1 MRHELENVYMLA
13 RTKRAVRHRYD
24 NDGKVLGQIGPK
36 SDDADWDHIIRFCEQ
51 AGLKPTIL
59 RTMAQHTGKEREE

>member
-13 RTKRAVRHRYD
+13 RMKRAIRYRYPE
-24 NDGKVLGQIGPK
+24 GFPEVPAEPIGPR
-36 SDDADWDHIIRFCEQ
+36 SDDPDWDNIIRFCEQ

-59 RTMAQHTGKEREE
+59 RTMETTE